1 MSFAADRL
9 PSGASSP
16 EFFALF
22 LQFDMV
28 QDRVELMALER
39 RLRRDVST
47 SSVVFR
53 LFSPA
58 AFDRRVGILIT
69 DADIYV
75 KLGGVMLRP
84 NCFCGESQ
92 EVIWSFLPRAE
103 TKARGGFEPPPVP
116 DLEPLPKSEEK
127 RAGAHPR
134 RASSGWPAPR
144 PSDLRFAASQVHR
157 VATDRGGNRQKTTVA
172 RHLNWRDNGIAP
184 YK

>member
-1 MSFAADRL
+1 
-9 PSGASSP
+9 
-16 EFFALF
+16 
-22 LQFDMV
+22 MV

-116 DLEPLPKSEEK
+116 DLEPLPEERRK
-127 RAGAHPR
+127 MRWGTPTPR
-134 RASSGWPAPR
+134 FFWVACSTPERLAICRISSPP
-144 PSDLRFAASQVHR
+144 
-157 VATDRGGNRQKTTVA
+157 GG
-172 RHLNWRDNGIAP
+172 D
-184 YK
+184 